1 MASLADQEAA
11 IRKNVESHFA
21 QEREQLISMTQNLK
35 KQNQDLELQRS
46 QLSTALTE
54 TRSDLAK
61 LSKKV
66 DDQEKTIEKQTR
78 AVREVQEA
86 AKDIRDIEELQRMI
100 RGMDIVSLSGSPGK
114 KLGASPLIKSQIRGG
129 STASKPK
136 AQPTLGIHNLLLTN
150 S

>member
-1 MASLADQEAA
+1 MLSKKCTEMAALADQEAA
-11 IRKNVESHFA
+11 IRKNAESHFA

-66 DDQEKTIEKQTR
+66 QDQEKTIEKQART
-78 AVREVQEA
+78 VREVQEA
-86 AKDIRDIEELQRMI
+86 AKDIKDIEELQRII
-100 RGMDIVSLSGSPGK
+100 RGMDIVSLGGSPGK
-114 KLGASPLIKSQIRGG
+114 KLGSSPLIKPQIRGS

-136 AQPTLGIHNLLLTN
+136 A
-150 S
+150 